1 MYVQSNKLLLAHVFE
16 NFKNLRVNIYE
27 LDPENVFSA
36 PGLAWQAALKMT
48 KVKLHLLTNIDM
60 LLMVEKGIR
69 GRICNAIHQYA
80 KANNKYV
87 NDYDENKKS
96 SYSNYWNVNN
106 LYRWLMSQQLSANNF
121 EWIKDT
127 SQFNEYF
134 IKNYNNESDEGY
146 FLETDVQYPQ
156 KLYELRS
163 DLRLLP

>member
-1 MYVQSNKLLLAHVFE
+1 
-16 NFKNLRVNIYE
+16 
-27 LDPENVFSA
+27 
-36 PGLAWQAALKMT
+36 
-48 KVKLHLLTNIDM
+48 M

-87 NDYDENKKS
+87 NDHDQNKKS
-96 SYSNYWNVNN
+96 SYSNYWDVNN
-106 LYRWLMSQQLSANNF
+106 LYCWPMSQQLSANNF

-146 FLETDVQYPQ
+146 FLETDVQYPP

-163 DLRLLP
+163 DLPLLP